1 MEVPDKAGN
10 GVRGLGEPLGSIYFE
25 NWYKS
30 FVSILTLSQSLKN
43 EFCLDLP
50 MLSKYPATSVNSFF
64 YKMTLCVL
72 TCQ

>member
-30 FVSILTLSQSLKN
+30 FLSILTFSYIYIQNTEQFLVFCRLTITVDFEYLFLLLSFN
-43 EFCLDLP
+43 
-50 MLSKYPATSVNSFF
+50 
-64 YKMTLCVL
+64 
-72 TCQ
+72 